1 MPLLD
6 AVLGLILILAVI
18 GLALYVVNRF
28 IPMEPGMKDL
38 MNTAAKI
45 IVAIALLFWL
55 FGLLGYGPV
64 NGLRILR

>member
-6 AVLGLILILAVI
+6 AVLSLILILALI
-18 GLALYVVNRF
+18 GLALYIVNRF
-28 IPMEPGMKDL
+28 IPMEPGMKEF

-45 IVAIALLFWL
+45 VVAIALLFWL